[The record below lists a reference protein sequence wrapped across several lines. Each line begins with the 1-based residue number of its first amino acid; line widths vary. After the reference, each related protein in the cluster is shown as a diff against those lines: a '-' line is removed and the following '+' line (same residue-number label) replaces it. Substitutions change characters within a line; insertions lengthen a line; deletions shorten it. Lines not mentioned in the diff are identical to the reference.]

1 MRAFYDEYFYIPKH
15 GKIREKVM
23 MLRVALTVIFMVAC
37 LAAMSF
43 MAYAYFSSDVSTGV
57 NDIKAASFDLSVS
70 VTKEGA
76 SDAETVNSADD
87 KTYTYVLVKGKYVI
101 ELKPADSSTTKNGF
115 CVITVIDSNENSI
128 VYHTQQLGAD
138 QAAVG
143 GKRESIQFTLELGEA
158 AKVKFQA
165 HWGTS
170 SYYSYKN
177 DSQFYINDAVS
188 VFTVNNGNNGN
199 STKKD
204 NGGSTNTTN
213 TTNANN
219 ATNTTNATNA
229 NNATSATNATNA
241 NNATSATNATNANN
255 TNNASIVNNG
265 NDGILYTVK
274 TGDSLLTIAKQ
285 YDTTVERI
293 AAYND
298 LTEPDNIQDGQQI
311 KIPPADWVIPGSTVH
326 N

>member
-1 MRAFYDEYFYIPKH
+1 MK
-15 GKIREKVM
+15 
-23 MLRVALTVIFMVAC
+23 
-37 LAAMSF
+37 
-43 MAYAYFSSDVSTGV
+43 
-57 NDIKAASFDLSVS
+57 SV
-70 VTKEGA
+70 
-76 SDAETVNSADD
+76 DD
-87 KTYTYVLVKGKYVI
+87 KTYTYELEEGEYKI
-101 ELKPADSSTTKNGF
+101 NLKPADSSTTKNGF
-115 CVITVIDSNENSI
+115 CVITVAAIGETATDETPI

-138 QAAVG
+138 QNAEG
-143 GKRESIQFTLELGEA
+143 NKRDSIQFTLTLGKKA
-158 AKVKFQA
+158 TVKFLA

-170 SYYSYKN
+170 SYYGYVNTSP
-177 DSQFYINDAVS
+177 FYINDAVS
-188 VFTVNNGNNGN
+188 VFTVNNANNANKG
-199 STKKD
+199 
-204 NGGSTNTTN
+204 NGGSNNTTN

-219 ATNTTNATNA
+219 ATNTTNTTNATNA
-229 NNATSATNATNA
+229 NNATNATNA
-241 NNATSATNATNANN
+241 NNATSATNANNANNANN

>member
-70 VTKEGA
+70 VTN
-76 SDAETVNSADD
+76 STNNTVPVKSVDD
-87 KTYTYVLVKGKYVI
+87 KTYTYELEAGEYKI
-101 ELKPADSSTTKNGF
+101 NLKPADSSTTKNGF
-115 CVITVIDSNENSI
+115 CVITVAAIGETATDETPI

-138 QAAVG
+138 GRAEG
-143 GKRESIQFTLELGEA
+143 GKRDSIAFTLTLGKKA
-158 AKVKFQA
+158 TVKFLA

-170 SYYSYKN
+170 SYYSYEN
-177 DSQFYINDAVS
+177 NSPFYINDAVS
-188 VFTVNNGNNGN
+188 VFTVNNGNNANKG
-199 STKKD
+199 
-204 NGGSTNTTN
+204 NGGSNNTTNTTN
-213 TTNANN
+213 TTNAN
-219 ATNTTNATNA
+219 
-229 NNATSATNATNA
+229 
-241 NNATSATNATNANN
+241 NANN

-293 AAYND
+293 AAYNE
-298 LTEPDNIQDGQQI
+298 LTEPDNIQAGQQI